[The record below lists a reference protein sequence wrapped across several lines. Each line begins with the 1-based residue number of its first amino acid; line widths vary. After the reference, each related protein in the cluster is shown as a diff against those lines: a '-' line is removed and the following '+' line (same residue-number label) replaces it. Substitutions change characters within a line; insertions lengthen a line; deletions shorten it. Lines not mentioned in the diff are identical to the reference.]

1 MRSYTQL
8 TQEERYQIYALKK
21 AGHIQAEIAEI
32 IGRDPGTISRELC
45 RNRGL
50 KGYRPQ
56 QAHNLALTR
65 RYDKAQ
71 PRIDSQVWQLVEALL
86 REEWSPEQVVGRVA
100 MEQGVS
106 ISHEWIYQYI
116 YADQRSGGDLYRCL
130 RCQKVQRKRYGI
142 YSRRGTIP
150 NQVSIDERPAIVDS
164 KRRFGDWEGDT
175 VIGKGHRGALVTL
188 VERKSLYTVIQSV
201 LHKTAKAVR
210 NAVTNALSPHIDW
223 VHTITY
229 DNGREFADH
238 EGMASDLEASIYFA
252 HPYASWERGLNE
264 NTNGLIRQ
272 YFPKDRDLTTVT
284 KYEIEKAMDKLNHR
298 PRKSLGYRTPYEVF
312 FNTRT
317 SLTVALQS

>member
-1 MRSYTQL
+1 MRGYTQL
-8 TQEERYQIYALKK
+8 TQEERYQIYILKK
-21 AGHIQAEIAEI
+21 AEYNQAEIAKLLE
-32 IGRDPGTISRELC
+32 RDKSTISRELR
-45 RNRGL
+45 RNQGL
-50 KGYRPQ
+50 RGYRPQ
-56 QAHNLALTR
+56 QAHDLALIR
-65 RYDKAQ
+65 RYDKVQ
-71 PRIDSQVWQLVEALL
+71 PRIGSQVWQQVETLI

-100 MEQGVS
+100 IEQGVS

-116 YADQRSGGDLYRCL
+116 YADQRSGGYLYCFL
-130 RCQKVQRKRYGI
+130 RCQKVRRKRYGS
-142 YSRRGTIP
+142 YDRRGRIP
-150 NQVSIDERPAIVDS
+150 NQVSIDDRPAIVDS

-175 VIGKGHRGALVTL
+175 VIGKGHRGALVAL
-188 VERKSLYTVIQSV
+188 VERKSLYTVIRSV

-210 NAVTNALSPHIDW
+210 GAVVDGLTPYIDW

-229 DNGREFADH
+229 DNGREFSDH
-238 EGMASDLEASIYFA
+238 EGMASDLDACIYFA

>member
-1 MRSYTQL
+1 MSYTQL

-21 AGHIQAEIAEI
+21 AGHDQATIAGI
-32 IGRDPGTISRELC
+32 IDRNPGTISRELR

-50 KGYRPQ
+50 RGYRPD
-56 QAHNLALTR
+56 QAHNLALLR

-71 PRIDSQVWQLVEALL
+71 PRIGNQVWQQVEALI
-86 REEWSPEQVVGRVA
+86 REEWSPEQIVGRVA

-116 YADQRSGGDLYRCL
+116 YADKHSGGDLYRYL
-130 RCQKVQRKRYGI
+130 RCQKVRRKRYGI

-150 NQVSIDERPAIVDS
+150 NQVSIDERPAIVDT

-188 VERKSLYTVIQSV
+188 VERKSLYTVIRSV
-201 LHKTAKAVR
+201 LNKTAKAVR
-210 NAVTNALSPHIDW
+210 YAVVDGLTPYIDW

-284 KYEIEKAMDKLNHR
+284 KHEIEKAMDKLNHR

>member
-1 MRSYTQL
+1 
-8 TQEERYQIYALKK
+8 
-21 AGHIQAEIAEI
+21 
-32 IGRDPGTISRELC
+32 
-45 RNRGL
+45 
-50 KGYRPQ
+50 
-56 QAHNLALTR
+56 
-65 RYDKAQ
+65 
-71 PRIDSQVWQLVEALL
+71 
-86 REEWSPEQVVGRVA
+86 

-106 ISHEWIYQYI
+106 ISHEWIYQYV
-116 YADQRSGGDLYRCL
+116 YADQRSGGDLYRYL
-130 RCQKVQRKRYGI
+130 RCQKLRRKRYGA
-142 YSRRGTIP
+142 YDRRGCIP

-188 VERKSLYTVIQSV
+188 VERKSLYTVIRSV
-201 LHKTAKAVR
+201 LHKTAAAVR
-210 NAVTNALSPHIDW
+210 HAVVDGLTPYIDW

-238 EGMASDLEASIYFA
+238 ESMAGDLDARIYFA

-284 KYEIEKAMDKLNHR
+284 QHEIKQAMDKLNHR

>member
-1 MRSYTQL
+1 MNYTQL

-21 AGHIQAEIAEI
+21 AGHIQAEIARV
-32 IGRDPGTISRELC
+32 IGRNPGTISRELR

-50 KGYRPQ
+50 RGYRPD
-56 QAHNLALTR
+56 QAHNLALMR
-65 RYDKAQ
+65 RQDKIQ
-71 PRIDSQVWQLVEALL
+71 PRLSEHIWQQVEALI
-86 REEWSPEQVVGRVA
+86 REEWSPQQIVGRVA

-106 ISHEWIYQYI
+106 ISHEWIYQYV
-116 YADQRSGGDLYRCL
+116 YADQRSGGDLYRFL
-130 RCQKVQRKRYGI
+130 RCQKLRRKRYGS
-142 YSRRGTIP
+142 YDRRGCIP
-150 NQVSIDERPAIVDS
+150 NQVSIDDRPAIVDS

-188 VERKSLYTVIQSV
+188 VERKSLYTVIRAV
-201 LHKTAKAVR
+201 LYKTAEAVR
-210 NAVTNALSPHIDW
+210 NAVVDGLTPYIDR

-238 EGMASDLEASIYFA
+238 EGMASDLEARIYFA

-284 KYEIEKAMDKLNHR
+284 KCEIENAMDKLNHR

>member
-1 MRSYTQL
+1 MSYKQL
-8 TQEERYQIYALKK
+8 TQEERYQIYALNK
-21 AGHIQAEIAEI
+21 AGHDQATIAGI
-32 IGRDPGTISRELC
+32 LDRNPGTISRELR

-56 QAHNLALTR
+56 QAHNLALRR

-71 PRIDSQVWQLVEALL
+71 PRIGSQVWQLVEALI
-86 REEWSPEQVVGRVA
+86 REEWSPEQIVGRVA

-116 YADQRSGGDLYRCL
+116 YADKHSGGDLYRFL
-130 RCQKVQRKRYGI
+130 RCQKVRRKRYGI

-150 NQVSIDERPAIVDS
+150 NQVSIDDRPAIVES

-188 VERKSLYTVIQSV
+188 VERKSLYTVIRSV

-210 NAVTNALSPHIDW
+210 GAVVDGLTPYIDW

-238 EGMASDLEASIYFA
+238 EGMARDLEANIYFA

-284 KYEIEKAMDKLNHR
+284 KYEIEQAMDKLNHR
-298 PRKSLGYRTPYEVF
+298 PRKSLGYRTPHEVF
-312 FNTRT
+312 FNTKT

>member
-1 MRSYTQL
+1 MNYTQL
-8 TQEERYQIYALKK
+8 TQEERYQIYALNK
-21 AGHIQAEIAEI
+21 AGHDQAEIAGVI
-32 IGRDPGTISRELC
+32 DRHPGTISRELR

-56 QAHNLALTR
+56 QAHQLALAR
-65 RYDKAQ
+65 RADKAQ
-71 PRIDSQVWQLVEALL
+71 SRISEQVWQQVEALI
-86 REEWSPEQVVGRVA
+86 RDEWSPEQIVGRLE

-116 YADQRSGGDLYRCL
+116 YADKRSGGDLYQYL
-130 RCQKVQRKRYGI
+130 RCQKTRRKRYGS
-142 YSRRGTIP
+142 YDRRGIIP
-150 NQVSIDERPAIVDS
+150 NQVSIDDRPAIVDA

-188 VERKSLYTVIQSV
+188 VERKSLYTVIRAV
-201 LHKTAKAVR
+201 IHKTAEAVR
-210 NAVTNALSPHIDW
+210 NAVTEGLTPHKDR

-229 DNGREFADH
+229 DNGREFTDH
-238 EGMASDLEASIYFA
+238 EGMASDLDARIYFA
-252 HPYASWERGLNE
+252 HPYASCERGLNE

-312 FNTRT
+312 FKTKT

>member
-1 MRSYTQL
+1 MSGYTQL
-8 TQEERYQIYALKK
+8 TQEERYQIYILKK
-21 AGHIQAEIAEI
+21 AEYSQAEIAELL
-32 IGRDPGTISRELC
+32 GRDKSTISRELR

-50 KGYRPQ
+50 RGYRPD
-56 QAHNLALTR
+56 QAHNLALMR
-65 RYDKAQ
+65 RVDKAQ
-71 PRIDSQVWQLVEALL
+71 PRLGKEIWQQVEVLI
-86 REEWSPEQVVGRVA
+86 REEWSPEQIVGRVA

-116 YADQRSGGDLYRCL
+116 YADKHSGGNLYRYL
-130 RCQKVQRKRYGI
+130 RCKKVRRKRYGI

-150 NQVSIDERPAIVDS
+150 NQVSIDDRPAIVDS

-188 VERKSLYTVIQSV
+188 VERKSLYTVIRSV

-210 NAVTNALSPHIDW
+210 SAVVDGLTPYIDW

-238 EGMASDLEASIYFA
+238 EGMASDLDARIYFA

-284 KYEIEKAMDKLNHR
+284 MHEVEEAMDKLNHR

>member
-1 MRSYTQL
+1 MSYTQL

-32 IGRDPGTISRELC
+32 VGRDPGTISREFR

-56 QAHNLALTR
+56 QAHNLALLR
-65 RYDKAQ
+65 RNGKAR
-71 PRIDSQVWQLVEALL
+71 PRIGNKVWQLVEALI
-86 REEWSPEQVVGRVA
+86 RDEWSPEQVVGRVE

-106 ISHEWIYQYI
+106 ISHEWIYQYV
-116 YADQRSGGDLYRCL
+116 YADKRSGGELYRFL
-130 RCQKVQRKRYGI
+130 RCQKVRRKRYGV
-142 YSRRGTIP
+142 YSRRGCIP

-164 KRRFGDWEGDT
+164 RRRFGDWEGDT

-201 LHKTAKAVR
+201 LHKTAEAVR
-210 NAVTNALSPHIDW
+210 NAVVDGLTPYIDR

-229 DNGREFADH
+229 DNGREFTDH
-238 EGMASDLEASIYFA
+238 EGMASDLDARIYFA

-272 YFPKDRDLTTVT
+272 YFPKHRDLTTVT
-284 KYEIEKAMDKLNHR
+284 KSEIEKAMDKLNHR
-298 PRKSLGYRTPYEVF
+298 PRKSLGFRTPYEVF

>member
-1 MRSYTQL
+1 MRGYTQL
-8 TQEERYQIYALKK
+8 TQEERYQIYILKK
-21 AGHIQAEIAEI
+21 AEYNQAEIAELLD
-32 IGRDPGTISRELC
+32 RDKSTISRELR
-45 RNRGL
+45 RNHGL

-56 QAHNLALTR
+56 QAHNLALQR
-65 RYDKAQ
+65 RYDKMQ
-71 PRIDSQVWQLVEALL
+71 PRIGDQVWQLVEALI
-86 REEWSPEQVVGRVA
+86 REEWSPEQVVGRVE

-116 YADQRSGGDLYRCL
+116 YADQRSGGDLYRFL
-130 RCQKVQRKRYGI
+130 RCQKIRRKRYGI

-150 NQVSIDERPAIVDS
+150 NQVSIDDRPAIVDS

-175 VIGKGHRGALVTL
+175 VIGKNHRGALVTL
-188 VERKSLYTVIQSV
+188 VERKSLYTVIRAV
-201 LHKTAKAVR
+201 LYKTAEAVR
-210 NAVTNALSPHIDW
+210 NAVADGLTPHKDR

-229 DNGREFADH
+229 DNGREFSDH
-238 EGMASDLEASIYFA
+238 EGMAYDLEACIYFA
-252 HPYASWERGLNE
+252 HPYSSWERGLNE

-272 YFPKDRDLTTVT
+272 YFPKDRDLRTVT
-284 KYEIEKAMDKLNHR
+284 KHEIKNAMDKLNHR

>member
-1 MRSYTQL
+1 MRGYTQL

-21 AGHIQAEIAEI
+21 AGHIQSEIAEI
-32 IGRDPGTISRELC
+32 IGRDPGTISRELR

-56 QAHNLALTR
+56 QAHNLALAR
-65 RYDKAQ
+65 RCDKAQ
-71 PRIDSQVWQLVEALL
+71 PRIGNQVWQQVEVLI

-116 YADQRSGGDLYRCL
+116 YADKHSGGDLYRYL
-130 RCQKVQRKRYGI
+130 RCQKVRRKRYGS
-142 YSRRGTIP
+142 YDRRGCIP
-150 NQVSIDERPAIVDS
+150 NQVSIDDRPAIVDS
-164 KRRFGDWEGDT
+164 KRRIGDWEGDT

-188 VERKSLYTVIQSV
+188 VERKSLYTVIRSV
-201 LHKTAKAVR
+201 LHKTAEAVR
-210 NAVTNALSPHIDW
+210 DAVVDGLTPYIDW

-238 EGMASDLEASIYFA
+238 EGMASDLETRIYFA

-284 KYEIEKAMDKLNHR
+284 KHEIEKAMDKLNHR
-298 PRKSLGYRTPYEVF
+298 PRKSLGFRTPHEVF

>member
-1 MRSYTQL
+1 MSGYTQL
-8 TQEERYQIYALKK
+8 TQEERYQIYILKK
-21 AGHIQAEIAEI
+21 AEYSQAEIAGLLE
-32 IGRDPGTISRELC
+32 RDKSTISRELR

-56 QAHNLALTR
+56 QAHQLALMR
-65 RYDKAQ
+65 RYNKVQ
-71 PRIDSQVWQLVEALL
+71 PRLGKEVWQAVEALI
-86 REEWSPEQVVGRVA
+86 RDEWSPEQVVGRIA

-106 ISHEWIYQYI
+106 ISHEWIYQYV
-116 YADQRSGGDLYRCL
+116 YTDKRSGGELYRFL
-130 RCQKVQRKRYGI
+130 RCQKVRRKRYGA
-142 YSRRGTIP
+142 YSRRGCIP
-150 NQVSIDERPAIVDS
+150 NQVSIDERPAIVNAR
-164 KRRFGDWEGDT
+164 RRFGDWEGDT

-188 VERKSLYTVIQSV
+188 VERKSLYTVIRAIPR
-201 LHKTAKAVR
+201 KTAEAVR
-210 NAVTNALSPHIDW
+210 NAVTTGLAPHKDR
-223 VHTITY
+223 VHTLTY

-238 EGMASDLEASIYFA
+238 EGMAADLEARVYFA

-284 KYEIEKAMDKLNHR
+284 EREIELAMDKLNHR
-298 PRKSLGYRTPYEVF
+298 PKKSLGFRTPYEVF